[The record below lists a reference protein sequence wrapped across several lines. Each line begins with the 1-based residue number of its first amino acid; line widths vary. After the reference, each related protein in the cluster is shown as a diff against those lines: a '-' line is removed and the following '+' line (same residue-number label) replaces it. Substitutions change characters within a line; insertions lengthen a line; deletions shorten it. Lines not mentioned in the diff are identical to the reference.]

1 MGKLILSY
9 LFFSPQFGG
18 FQFDREVRALISYLG
33 ALSASAT
40 SVREA
45 FAKLKFIAVLFTLE
59 NGDEVAEYVNASER
73 GGAGG
78 GSSSTT
84 TAALRIHPNE
94 LHVLLRLYTELSP
107 TELKR
112 IKV

>member
-1 MGKLILSY
+1 M
-9 LFFSPQFGG
+9 
-18 FQFDREVRALISYLG
+18 RALISYLG

-73 GGAGG
+73 GGA
-78 GSSSTT
+78 STTT

>member
-1 MGKLILSY
+1 M
-9 LFFSPQFGG
+9 
-18 FQFDREVRALISYLG
+18 RALISYLG

-73 GGAGG
+73 GGGG